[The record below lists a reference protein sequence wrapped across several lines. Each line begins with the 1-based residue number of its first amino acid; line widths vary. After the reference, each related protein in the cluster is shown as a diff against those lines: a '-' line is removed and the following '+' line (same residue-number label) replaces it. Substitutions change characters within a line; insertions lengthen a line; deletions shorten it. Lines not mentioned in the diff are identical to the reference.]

1 MERKMERCGGKK
13 ERRLRDKRGSQEV
26 FFFFIKSA
34 MYFFGLITP
43 PLCSHLSLPPFAPF
57 KFHESSERD
66 GVIPA
71 VIEENR

>member
-1 MERKMERCGGKK
+1 MERKMERCEGKK
-13 ERRLRDKRGSQEV
+13 ERRSRDKTGSQEFFV
-26 FFFFIKSA
+26 FFKSA
-34 MYFFGLITP
+34 MYFLGLITP

-57 KFHESSERD
+57 KFHESSEWD

>member
-13 ERRLRDKRGSQEV
+13 ERRCRDKTGS
-26 FFFFIKSA
+26 FFFFFNSPV
-34 MYFFGLITP
+34 YFFGLITV
-43 PLCSHLSLPPFAPF
+43 PLCSHLSLPPFASF
-57 KFHESSERD
+57 KFHERSKWD